1 MNSEA
6 ELLRAIYDEVTSMSN
21 ELKKLE
27 GRIGHIELSLIQEDT
42 TEDDITELDRLA
54 EQTRKDG
61 IEWST
66 LKSELNP

>member
-66 LKSELNP
+66 LKSALNP

>member
-66 LKSELNP
+66 LKSELNL